1 MQAKCAGEFDVGKL
15 CCVLCNLSQPKT
27 LLQMPEQR
35 ERLVL
40 VLWVGG
46 VGGILL
52 LFNLSFFSI
61 F

>member
-35 ERLVL
+35 EISAGF
-40 VLWVGG
+40 VGWRCWG
-46 VGGILL
+46 NFVVI
-52 LFNLSFFSI
+52 
-61 F
+61 